1 MKVLLLEE
9 VENLGEAGEI
19 VTVKDGYGR
28 NFLIPRG
35 LARLATTG
43 LVKAWQEERKQASR
57 KLSKA
62 KDDAEALAKEMATVE
77 VVVFVKTG
85 EENRI
90 FGSVTPVHVAEG
102 LAKHGIQADRRK
114 IHLNDEIKHTGVYT
128 ASVKIHPQV
137 TAEVKVRVEPETAE
151 A

>member
-35 LARLATTG
+35 LARIATDG
-43 LVKAWQEERKQASR
+43 VVRAWQEERRQASR
-57 KLSKA
+57 KITKA
-62 KDDAEALAKEMATVE
+62 KEDAEALVAEMAGVE
-77 VVVFVKTG
+77 VVLFVKVG

-90 FGSVTPVHVAEG
+90 FGSVTPVQVAEG
-102 LAKHGIQADRRK
+102 LAKHGIEADRRK
-114 IHLNDEIKHTGVYT
+114 VTINDDIKHTGVYT
-128 ASVKIHPQV
+128 ASVKIHPEV
-137 TAEVKVRVEPETAE
+137 VAEVKIRVEPETAT

>member
-35 LARLATTG
+35 MARLATG
-43 LVKAWQEERKQASR
+43 GIVKAWKEERRQASR
-57 KLSKA
+57 KIAKA
-62 KDDAEALAKEMATVE
+62 KEDAEALAAEMANVE
-77 VVVFVKTG
+77 VVVFVKVG

-90 FGSVTPVHVAEG
+90 FGSVTPVHVADG

-114 IHLNDEIKHTGVYT
+114 IDINDEIKHTGVYS
-128 ASVKIHPQV
+128 ASVKIHPEV
-137 TAEVKVRVEPETAE
+137 VAEVKIRVEPETA
-151 A
+151 AA

>member
-1 MKVLLLEE
+1 
-9 VENLGEAGEI
+9 
-19 VTVKDGYGR
+19 
-28 NFLIPRG
+28 
-35 LARLATTG
+35 
-43 LVKAWQEERKQASR
+43 
-57 KLSKA
+57 
-62 KDDAEALAKEMATVE
+62 MANVE

-114 IHLNDEIKHTGVYT
+114 IHINDEIKHTGVYT
-128 ASVKIHPQV
+128 AAVKIHPQV